1 MKRFLLSLA
10 LGCLIAAP
18 LWSDVPSTQPATAT
32 EARVTEELGQ
42 DVLLR
47 ALVDEL
53 NRNREKLRL
62 EGLEDPY
69 HLQYRLDDSAQVYAV
84 ASLGAIVGS
93 NASRS
98 RALTTQVRVGSYELD
113 NTNYRDDGYYRA
125 GRDAAVP
132 LENDYAVVRQAIWWA
147 TDRNYKDV
155 LEVFAQKQAFMKT
168 KVIEDKPND
177 FSPAPAAV
185 HFEPPA
191 DPPAA
196 VSELEKIVRDVSAV
210 FRDYPDVQ
218 ASQAWVQVDGGTQ
231 YLVNSEGT
239 RIRTAGRVYTCNVYA
254 VVQAEDGMPL
264 ADVLTVHAR
273 RLEELPPVDELIR
286 RSRQMTDRLLAVR
299 SAPKLD
305 SYTGPVLFEAEA
317 AAELFAERFAGNFA
331 GGQRPVGSRTP
342 PDDFSRKLNRR
353 VLPRFLSVMDDPT
366 VETLHGEPV
375 LGHYTYD
382 DEGVKA
388 RSVSLVEDGRLKA
401 LLMSRNPSREFA
413 ESTGH
418 GRGGRATVGCL
429 IVTADDPADPE
440 SLRKELIE
448 AAEDEGLEYAIRI
461 EATGAAGLR
470 APLVVYKVYPDG
482 REELVRG
489 VEIGQFDLKAFKRML
504 AAGNQPYV
512 LNNSGGSGRTI
523 VVPALLFEE
532 LDLAKIDRDFDTPR
546 VCRPHSLRSKRTEG
560 LARLK
565 RDWAGGLGRHCP
577 RVHPVGIR
585 GGPENLQGVTGRHQT
600 LRQANRQIRHA
611 PIRHQQSA
619 VQADEQ
625 FHQRGHAVR
634 PQDGVALEI
643 GRRIGRFQT
652 DELRPRGRGASV
664 KRRVKRRIIRNDVRK
679 KPVILPGVV
688 PLIRERPAGR
698 GKPAEVPPGEGR
710 VP

>member
-1 MKRFLLSLA
+1 V
-10 LGCLIAAP
+10 IAAP
-18 LWSDVPSTQPATAT
+18 LRGDVPAPAADDPV
-32 EARVTEELGQ
+32 AAELEK

-53 NRNREKLRL
+53 DRNQAKLRM

-69 HLQYRLDDSAQVYAV
+69 FLQFRLEDAARSYAV

-93 NASRS
+93 NANRS
-98 RALTTQVRVGSYELD
+98 RNLTTQVRVGSYELD
-113 NTNYRDDGYYRA
+113 NTNYRGDGYHRA

-132 LENDYAVVRQAIWWA
+132 LEDDYAVIRQAIWWA

-155 LEVFAQKQAFMKT
+155 LEAFAQKQAFMKT
-168 KVIEDKPND
+168 KVIEEKPND
-177 FSPAPAAV
+177 FAAAPVAV

-191 DPPAA
+191 EPPADVA
-196 VSELEKIVRDVSAV
+196 PLEKIAREVSAV

-218 ASQAWVQVDGGTQ
+218 NSQAWIQSEGGTQ

-254 VVQAEDGMPL
+254 VVQADDGMPL
-264 ADVLTVHAR
+264 ADVLTVYAR
-273 RLEELPPVDELIR
+273 RLEDLPSTEELIR
-286 RSRQMTDRLLAVR
+286 RTRHMTDRLLAVR
-299 SAPKLD
+299 SAPTLD

-353 VLPRFLSVMDDPT
+353 VLPRFMNVVDDPT
-366 VETLHGEPV
+366 VETLHGEPA

-388 RSVSLVEDGRLKA
+388 RSVPLIEDGRLKA
-401 LLMSRNPSREFA
+401 LLMSRNPSREFS

-418 GRGGRATVGCL
+418 GRGGRTTMGCL
-429 IVTADDPADPE
+429 IVTADDPADPD

-470 APLVVYKVYPDG
+470 APLVVHKVYPDG
-482 REELVRG
+482 REERVRG

-504 AAGNQPYV
+504 AAGDQPYV
-512 LNNSGGSGRTI
+512 LNSSSGSGRTL

-532 LDLAKIDRDFDTPR
+532 LDLAKMDRDFDTP
-546 VCRPHSLRSKRTEG
+546 PILPSP
-560 LARLK
+560 LARMN
-565 RDWAGGLGRHCP
+565 ATTEP
-577 RVHPVGIR
+577 
-585 GGPENLQGVTGRHQT
+585 
-600 LRQANRQIRHA
+600 
-611 PIRHQQSA
+611 
-619 VQADEQ
+619 
-625 FHQRGHAVR
+625 
-634 PQDGVALEI
+634 
-643 GRRIGRFQT
+643 
-652 DELRPRGRGASV
+652 
-664 KRRVKRRIIRNDVRK
+664 
-679 KPVILPGVV
+679 
-688 PLIRERPAGR
+688 
-698 GKPAEVPPGEGR
+698 
-710 VP
+710 